1 MKIRKIYMILALITG
16 LTTQNITV
24 YAAQA
29 EEGYVDESVLD
40 TSETECLGTI
50 NITDTATIINNV
62 LVSNNIDANER
73 CFYHPAHPA
82 HSNLTLNADGTY
94 TRVEFIV
101 GEQDYNKY
109 IAGECESKVYIEKYS
124 SNFDLLSHF
133 TIEPELPIWG
143 GFYDDGTYFYL
154 VFAQMNREEDDA
166 AEVIRV
172 VKYDRNWNRLDAARI
187 NDANI
192 TIPFRLG
199 TIDMD
204 EQDGLLYIRTAREM
218 YKSSDG
224 KNHQSACTL
233 IVRISDMS
241 VQFVDKCD
249 VDDLYM
255 YGVVSHS
262 FDQYVVMDGGDFYA
276 LDQCDGNPYRA
287 AVITK
292 VPGIPWENTY
302 RKNWQIPV
310 LKYSGE
316 DGDNYMA
323 SMLGGF
329 AVSDTHC
336 IVVGASRRQD
346 IETPMDGYSTGYNA
360 YIAATTKD
368 SIAPGTNSQ
377 TKIQWL
383 TDFSMEGNQAANNPQ
398 LVEINKNLYALFWQE
413 VTGDLH
419 YYTEHNDYE
428 WYSEEVDKRV
438 SKMVY
443 VDGTGTII
451 SEPKIIDANFSDCQP
466 LYNKNTNQ
474 IVWYVT
480 DGIRMRFHV
489 FDVQNNTLQNI
500 DAAINPKIRG
510 VEIVYPE
517 GFDFQMDIGE
527 QVQLTFGPVPE
538 IAEFEHLKAEWNCWD
553 TDDWGEDVAVIDE
566 NGIITALGE
575 GEATVYLNAKNPN
588 DYMEYYK
595 ASINI
600 QVQKGNGHSGGKFV
614 DVKPGA
620 YYEIPVKW
628 AVENGVTTGTSPT
641 TFSPDEDCTRGE
653 IVTFLWRAAGSPEP
667 VSTYNPFVDVSE
679 NTYYYKAVLW
689 AAENGITTGTSPDL
703 FSPHDTCTRGQG
715 VTFLYRYAGAAVND
729 GVENPFEDVN
739 KNTYY
744 YEPVLW
750 AVNEGITTGTSPI
763 TFAPNDNCTRGQI
776 VTFLYRYAN

>member
-1 MKIRKIYMILALITG
+1 MKIRKIYMILALIIG

-24 YAAQA
+24 YAAQM
-29 EEGYVDESVLD
+29 EEGYVDEVVLD
-40 TSETECLGTI
+40 TSETESFGII
-50 NITDTATIINNV
+50 NHQDTATIINNV

-73 CFYHPAHPA
+73 CYHVAHPA

-94 TRVEFIV
+94 TRVEYIGD
-101 GEQDYNKY
+101 GEYD
-109 IAGECESKVYIEKYS
+109 GKVYIEKYS
-124 SNFDLLSHF
+124 STFELLSHF

-154 VFAQMNREEDDA
+154 VFGQENLEEDDE

-172 VKYDRNWNRLDAARI
+172 VKYDKNWNRLGAAMI

-192 TIPFRLG
+192 VSPIAGG

-204 EQDGLLYIRTAREM
+204 VQDGLLYIRTARTM
-218 YKSSDG
+218 YKIYDG
-224 KNHQSACTL
+224 RNHQSACTL
-233 IVRISDMS
+233 IIRISDMS
-241 VQFVDKCD
+241 VQYVDQFD
-249 VDDLYM
+249 VDEK
-255 YGVVSHS
+255 YGHVSHS

-276 LDQCDGNPYRA
+276 LDQCDANPYRA

-292 VPGIPWENTY
+292 VPEIPWKTGYNYYT
-302 RKNWQIPV
+302 RIKQIPV
-310 LKYSGE
+310 LEYSGE

-346 IETPMDGYSTGYNA
+346 IKTPQDGYYTGYNA

-368 SIAPGTNSQ
+368 SIAPDTNSQ

-383 TDFSMEGNQAANNPQ
+383 TEFSMEGNQATNNPQ

-413 VTGDLH
+413 VAGDLH
-419 YYTEHNDYE
+419 YYTETNDYE
-428 WYSEEVDKRV
+428 WYSDEVDKRV

-451 SEPKIIDANFSDCQP
+451 SEPKVIDANFSDCQP
-466 LYNKNTNQ
+466 IYNKSTNQ

-500 DAAINPKIRG
+500 DTAIDKTLRG
-510 VEIVYPE
+510 VEIVGPE

-527 QVQLTFGPVPE
+527 SVQLTFRPIPE
-538 IAEFEHLKAEWNCWD
+538 IAEFEHLEADWSCWD
-553 TDDWGEDVAVIDE
+553 KDDWGEDVAVIDE

-575 GEATVYLNAKNPN
+575 GETTISLTARNPDN
-588 DYMEYYK
+588 YIYYK
-595 ASINI
+595 DSIDI
-600 QVQKGNGHSGGKFV
+600 QVQKGTGNSGGKFV

-620 YYEIPVKW
+620 YYEIPVNW

-641 TFSPDEDCTRGE
+641 TFSPDEDCTRGQ

-667 VSTYNPFVDVSE
+667 ISAYNPFVDVSE

-689 AAENGITTGTSPDL
+689 AAEKGITTGTSPNT
-703 FSPHDTCTRGQG
+703 FSPFDTCTRGQC
-715 VTFLYRYAGAAVND
+715 VTFLCRYAGASVND
-729 GVENPFEDVN
+729 GVENPFVDVN
-739 KNTYY
+739 KDTYY
-744 YEPVLW
+744 YKPVLW

-763 TFAPNDNCTRGQI
+763 TFSPNENCTRGQI

>member
-16 LTTQNITV
+16 LITQNITV

-29 EEGYVDESVLD
+29 EERYVDESVLD

-50 NITDTATIINNV
+50 NHNDTATIINNV

-73 CFYHPAHPA
+73 CYHVAHPD

-101 GEQDYNKY
+101 EEQDYNKY

-154 VFAQMNREEDDA
+154 VFGQMNREEDDA

-172 VKYDRNWNRLDAARI
+172 VKYDRNWNRLDAAMI
-187 NDANI
+187 NNANI
-192 TIPFRLG
+192 TIPFEGG

-218 YKSSDG
+218 YKFSDG
-224 KNHQSACTL
+224 INHQSACNL

-241 VQFVDKCD
+241 VQFVDKFD

-255 YGVVSHS
+255 YGHVGHS
-262 FDQYVVMDGGDFYA
+262 FDQYVVMDENDFYA

-302 RKNWQIPV
+302 SKNRQIPV
-310 LKYSGE
+310 LKYSGAYGE
-316 DGDNYMA
+316 NYMA

-336 IVVGASRRQD
+336 IVVGASKRQD
-346 IETPMDGYSTGYNA
+346 IKTPQDGYYTGYNA

-368 SIAPGTNSQ
+368 SIAPGINSQ

-398 LVEINKNLYALFWQE
+398 LVEINKDLYALFWQE
-413 VTGDLH
+413 VTGELC
-419 YYTEHNDYE
+419 YYTETNDYTE
-428 WYSEEVDKRV
+428 FSGVDKRV

-466 LYNKNTNQ
+466 IYNKNTNQ

-500 DAAINPKIRG
+500 DAAINQTLRA
-510 VEIVYPE
+510 VEIVCPD

-527 QVQLTFGPVPE
+527 QVQLTFEPVPE
-538 IAEFEHLKAEWNCWD
+538 IAEFEHLEADWFTWD
-553 TDDWGEDVAVIDE
+553 EDVAIIDE
-566 NGIITALGE
+566 NGIITALSE
-575 GEATVYLNAKNPN
+575 GETKISLHAKNPDN
-588 DYMEYYK
+588 FMEYYK
-595 ASINI
+595 DSIDI
-600 QVQKGNGHSGGKFV
+600 QVQKGTGHSGGKFV

-620 YYEIPVKW
+620 YYEIPVNW
-628 AVENGVTTGTSPT
+628 AVENGVTTGTGPT
-641 TFSPDEDCTRGE
+641 TFSPDEDCTRGQ

-667 VSTYNPFVDVSE
+667 VSAYNPFVDVSE

-689 AAENGITTGTSPDL
+689 AAEKGITTGTSPDT
-703 FSPHDTCTRGQG
+703 FSPFDTCTRGQC
-715 VTFLYRYAGAAVND
+715 VTFLCRYAGVSVND
-729 GVENPFEDVN
+729 GVENPFADVN
-739 KNTYY
+739 KDTYY
-744 YEPVLW
+744 YKPVLW

-763 TFAPNDNCTRGQI
+763 TFSPNENCTRGQI
-776 VTFLYRYAN
+776 VTFLYRYVN